1 MRNMPQGHFPSQTA
15 QEEDPKLIGNLK
27 ILLRI
32 REISGSNLS
41 PRLAIL
47 TEVLRGFPSPRRQ
60 MA

>member
-1 MRNMPQGHFPSQTA
+1 MRNMPQGHFPRQTA

-32 REISGSNLS
+32 REIPGSNLS